1 MELRTLNWATKQ
13 GREAAAQRAAGERS
27 AGPRQTGMAMV
38 EFVIILPILLLL
50 VFAIIEFGVLF
61 GRWQTLSNAAREG
74 ARTAVVFRTG
84 CDATAVESEVRQ
96 RVKDYAAPLGIALSD
111 GQIAVSGVCGPSTS
125 SSTVSVTLPYTF
137 KVLPG
142 FAASVSPTINLV
154 GNSVMR
160 NEGTG

>member
-1 MELRTLNWATKQ
+1 MELNTL
-13 GREAAAQRAAGERS
+13 RRRD
-27 AGPRQTGMAMV
+27 RGMAMV
-38 EFVIILPILLLL
+38 EFVIILPVLLML

-74 ARTAVVFRTG
+74 ARTAVVFRTN
-84 CDATAVESEVRQ
+84 CVVSAVEAEVRQ
-96 RVKDYAAPLGIALSD
+96 RVKDYAAPLGIVLTD
-111 GQIAVSGVCGPSTS
+111 GDIGVSGVCGASNT

-142 FAASVSPTINLV
+142 FAASVSPTIDLV

-160 NEGTG
+160 NEGTS